1 MSNKSILLVM
11 FIILSMLFFTSCSR
25 EERTLEFSTD
35 YQYDFVFALNIASQN
50 EFEGDVC
57 YNFMGGPVS
66 EIYLVRVVEPDVIVW
81 RVVTLDENSQPFNG
95 IVTPYAHDKLWY
107 PIYVYTFTDQFG
119 VDRYRDCTM
128 QEHLEGENRCDES
141 SGPIEGMVRTHSIER
156 RLEVNVRY
164 LATAKRINGQTSNRE
179 FVFLR

>member
-35 YQYDFVFALNIASQN
+35 HQYDFVFALNIASQN

-66 EIYLVRVVEPDVIVW
+66 EVYLARVVEPDVIVW

-107 PIYVYTFTDQFG
+107 PPYVYTFEDQWG
-119 VDRYRDCTM
+119 VDRYRDCTV
-128 QEHLEGENRCDES
+128 QEKIEEENDCGDA
-141 SGPIEGMVRTHSIER
+141 GPIEGMVRTSSIER

-164 LATAKRINGQTSNRE
+164 IATAKRINGDTSNRE